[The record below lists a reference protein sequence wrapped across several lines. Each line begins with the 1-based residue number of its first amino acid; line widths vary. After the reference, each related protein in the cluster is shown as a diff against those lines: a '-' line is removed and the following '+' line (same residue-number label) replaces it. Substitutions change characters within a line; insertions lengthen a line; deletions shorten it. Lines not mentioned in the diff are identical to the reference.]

1 MIALLLAG
9 WLCLPIAPLNPLE
22 QDTLASMN
30 LHVTAGVSS
39 PNGVVS
45 AGPSMT
51 MMYEMLVVH
60 PLVVRGGVEF
70 NYSKTVSNLF
80 PKGKL
85 FATTFSADA
94 LYYRGTDHLLGYLG
108 LGMVYAL
115 PNFTSNRSTADS
127 LMTYE
132 SVGSVDMTRK
142 LGYRLTFGLRYK
154 RHYSVEL
161 SITELHPDFI
171 KNGVYADGETSRSF
185 EETRTGNIRLTF
197 GYLFPLRK
205 H

>member
-22 QDTLASMN
+22 QDTVASMN

-51 MMYEMLVVH
+51 VMYEMLVVH
-60 PLVVRGGVEF
+60 PLVIRGGVEF
-70 NYSKTVSNLF
+70 NYSRTVSKLF
-80 PKGKL
+80 PQGRL

-94 LYYRGTDHLLGYLG
+94 LYYRGTNHLMGYLG
-108 LGMVYAL
+108 LGIVYAL
-115 PNFTSNRSTADS
+115 PDFASNRSTADS
-127 LMTYE
+127 LLAYE
-132 SVGSVDMTRK
+132 SVGSVDMTRR

-154 RHYSVEL
+154 KHYSFEVA
-161 SITELHPDFI
+161 ITELHPYFI
-171 KNGVYADGETSRSF
+171 KNGVYANGDVSHSYQ
-185 EETRTGNIRLTF
+185 ETRTGGIRLTF
-197 GYLFPLRK
+197 GYIFPLRK